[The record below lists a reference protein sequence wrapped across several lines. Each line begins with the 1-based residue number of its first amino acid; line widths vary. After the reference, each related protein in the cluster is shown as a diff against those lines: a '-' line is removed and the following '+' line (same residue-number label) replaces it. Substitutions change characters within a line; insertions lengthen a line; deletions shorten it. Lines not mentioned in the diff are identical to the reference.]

1 MGRGRL
7 ADLHGLMTFLQLQP
21 WGERAWWSHAIEAPL
36 TGTSGGGGRAS
47 ERDRAEAE
55 CRLLS
60 LLHALMWRNSKSSV
74 SVHAHACMRGM
85 PPRAARPPPDSFP
98 PRHAPSPVL
107 LAGARGAAGAAAALG
122 DVGAAHALLD

>member
-60 LLHALMWRNSKSSV
+60 LLHALSKLRR
-74 SVHAHACMRGM
+74 MLIGREETREG
-85 PPRAARPPPDSFP
+85 RER
-98 PRHAPSPVL
+98 
-107 LAGARGAAGAAAALG
+107 
-122 DVGAAHALLD
+122 